1 VVIVAVLLGAGLVAG
16 CSGGETAPTPKPI
29 IEGNAVQIFTREAYR
44 EAWFTPSDK
53 IAITSEPLAF
63 DQALARAEALGMQL
77 YPTLPGEPPY
87 PDGWLITAKGD
98 FFAPAQGQTP
108 SASAPRRPAVAAAFV
123 EHASRLTYSMRY
135 TD

>member
-1 VVIVAVLLGAGLVAG
+1 
-16 CSGGETAPTPKPI
+16 
-29 IEGNAVQIFTREAYR
+29 
-44 EAWFTPSDK
+44 
-53 IAITSEPLAF
+53 
-63 DQALARAEALGMQL
+63 MQL

-98 FFAPAQGQTP
+98 FFAPAHGQTP